1 VRGEAAPEPTA
12 EDDPSAPSDRER
24 AILAE
29 AARVGAELRGHS
41 DEIAAARR
49 LPARFVERL
58 SRAEL
63 FSLCVPRD
71 LGGPEVRAETLVRAI
86 ESVAEGDAS
95 AGWCAAIASTTSLL
109 AGWLQPEAARR
120 IFAAPGAVAGG
131 VFAPR
136 GRALRVT
143 GGYRVSGRWSFA
155 SGCEHCTWL
164 LGGCLVEGER
174 GPELAAGGRPDV
186 RLALFPA
193 SAAEIVD
200 TWKVAG
206 LEGTGS
212 HDIAVRDLVVPE
224 AHAVSLITDRPRAPG
239 PLYAF
244 PAFGLL
250 ALGIASVTL
259 GVARRALGEIR
270 ELAAA
275 KTPTLAQRRL
285 AERPATQS
293 RVAEAEALAGSAR
306 AYLLE
311 TVRDAWQRA
320 ACAGELGLAE
330 RARVRLA
337 ASFAV
342 KQCVRAVDVAYDLG
356 GGSSIYL
363 SHPLQRCLRDAHVVT
378 QHMMVSD
385 ASLELAGRVLLG
397 VDVDASML

>member
-1 VRGEAAPEPTA
+1 MEHEPAAGDRA
-12 EDDPSAPSDRER
+12 RDD
-24 AILAE
+24 AILAA
-29 AARVGAELRGHS
+29 AARAGAELRGHS

-49 LPARFVERL
+49 LPARFVEL
-58 SRAEL
+58 LARAEL
-63 FSLCVPRD
+63 FRLCVPRS

-86 ESVAEGDAS
+86 EAVAEGDAS
-95 AGWCAAIASTTSLL
+95 AGWCAAIASTSSLL
-109 AGWLQPEAARR
+109 AGWLEPEAALG
-120 IFAAPGAVAGG
+120 IFATPGAVAGG

-136 GRALRVT
+136 GRAVRVP

-155 SGCEHCTWL
+155 SGCQHCTWL
-164 LGGCLVEGER
+164 MGGCLVEGAR
-174 GPELAAGGRPDV
+174 GPELAPSGRPDV
-186 RLALFPA
+186 RLVLFPA
-193 SAAEIVD
+193 SAAEIID
-200 TWKVAG
+200 TWQVAG

-224 AHAVSLITDRPRAPG
+224 AHAISLVTDRPRAAG

-250 ALGIASVTL
+250 AVGIASVAL
-259 GVARRALGEIR
+259 GIARRALGEIR
-270 ELAAA
+270 TLAAA

-293 RVAEAEALAGSAR
+293 RVAEAEALVGSAR
-306 AYLLE
+306 TWLLE
-311 TVRDAWQRA
+311 TVRGVEERA
-320 ACAGELGLAE
+320 ARAGGLGLDE

-337 ASFAV
+337 ATFAV
-342 KQCVRAVDVAYDLG
+342 KQCVRAVDAAYDLG
-356 GGSSIYL
+356 GGSSIHL
-363 SHPLQRCLRDAHVVT
+363 ASPLQRCLRDVHVVT